1 MSLTNT
7 HDPALERGRLCVVIA
22 TIVINV
28 IAVSLLTFAP
38 WSDWRTGA
46 ALNFVDNCLLVG
58 FTVVRRDAVLARLL
72 LFGVVVGLMELAA
85 DAWLVDYTRT
95 LDYSVGG
102 APMIWR
108 SPLWMPLAW
117 EVVAVQFGYVGLR
130 LWERFG
136 KTGLVMIGLLGA
148 VNIPF
153 YEEMAR
159 RIHWWKYSPE
169 SVRGMISYTP
179 WYIIVGEFGIALVFA
194 LLARTLRRD
203 SWRVAVVAG
212 TAGGV
217 SIFVCY
223 VAAFL
228 ITDRLIS

>member
-1 MSLTNT
+1 L
-7 HDPALERGRLCVVIA
+7 
-22 TIVINV
+22 
-28 IAVSLLTFAP
+28 
-38 WSDWRTGA
+38 
-46 ALNFVDNCLLVG
+46 
-58 FTVVRRDAVLARLL
+58 LARFL
-72 LFGVVVGLMELAA
+72 LFGVVVGLTELAA

-95 LDYSVGG
+95 LDYSIGG
-102 APMIWR
+102 GPMIWC
-108 SPLWMPLAW
+108 SPLWMPLRGRSW
-117 EVVAVQFGYVGLR
+117 RCSSDTSGCV

-136 KTGLVMIGLLGA
+136 KTGLLVIGLLGA
-148 VNIPF
+148 INIPF

-159 RIHWWKYSPE
+159 RIHWWQYSGC
-169 SVRGMISYTP
+169 RMISYTP

-212 TAGGV
+212 VAGGV

-223 VAAFL
+223 AAAFL